1 MKRIAHALV
10 RVFGHRLAFLIEWIL
25 RFSSRPAGVVVVYH
39 RVGDPPGD
47 PRAELV
53 PALGTQL
60 FEAQARHL
68 GRRFR
73 VVPPSN
79 LLSAVSER
87 RRGERFPAAITF
99 DDDLRSHAEIAL
111 PILRRLE
118 LPAAF
123 FISGTSLEEPVE
135 YWWQRL
141 QAVFD
146 RGLELPAALRASGG
160 SMQNPATIHG
170 VGRRIEAMTP
180 EERDRVTSNL
190 EAMVGP
196 PAPDGGLQA
205 ADVRALVAAGYEIGF
220 HTVRHDPLPSL
231 DDEPLARA
239 LRDGRDRLEEAIGAA
254 VTTIAYPHGKADA
267 RVGDAARAAG
277 YDFGFTGAAEPV
289 RPDSDPL
296 LLGRINH
303 SYRSVGHFALQLVR
317 ALLRGTGAKRR
328 EPFRR

>member
-1 MKRIAHALV
+1 MKRIGHALI
-10 RVFGHRLAFLIEWIL
+10 RFLGQPLATVIERSL
-25 RFSSRPAGVVVVYH
+25 RFSARGVGVVVVYH

-47 PRAELV
+47 PRVELV
-53 PALGTQL
+53 PALATHL

-68 GRRFR
+68 GRHFH
-73 VVPPSN
+73 VVPPSR
-79 LLSAVSER
+79 LLGAIKER

-118 LPAAF
+118 LPAVF
-123 FISGTSLEEPVE
+123 FLSGTSLEEPFE
-135 YWWQRL
+135 YWWQSL

-146 RGLELPAALRASGG
+146 RGLELPADLGATSG
-160 SMQNPATIHG
+160 SVESPATIHG

-180 EERDRVTSNL
+180 EARDRVTSEL
-190 EAMVGP
+190 EAIVGP
-196 PAPDGGLQA
+196 PAPDGGLRTS
-205 ADVRALVAAGYEIGF
+205 DVRALVAAGYEIGF

-231 DDEPLARA
+231 DDEALARA
-239 LRDGRDRLEEAIGAA
+239 LRDGRDRLEEAIGSA

-277 YDFGFTGAAEPV
+277 YQFGFTGAAEPV

-303 SYRSVGHFALQLVR
+303 SYRSVGHFALQLLR
-317 ALLRGTGAKRR
+317 ALLRGTGAERR
-328 EPFRR
+328 EPFGR

>member
-10 RVFGHRLAFLIEWIL
+10 RVFGHPLAVLIEWLL
-25 RFSSRPAGVVVVYH
+25 RFSSRRAGVVVVYH

-53 PALGTQL
+53 PALGTHL

-73 VVPPSN
+73 VVPPSS
-79 LLSAVSER
+79 LLSAVRER

-123 FISGTSLEEPVE
+123 FLSGTSLEEPVE

-146 RGLELPAALRASGG
+146 RGLGLPAAFHASGL
-160 SMQNPATIHG
+160 STEDPASIHE
-170 VGRRIEAMTP
+170 VGRLIEAMTP
-180 EERDRVTSNL
+180 TERDGVDSEL
-190 EAMVGP
+190 DAIVA
-196 PAPDGGLQA
+196 PATHDGGLQVR
-205 ADVRALVAAGYEIGF
+205 DIRALVLADHEIGF
-220 HTVRHDPLPSL
+220 HTVHHDPLPSL
-231 DDEPLARA
+231 DDEALARA
-239 LRDGRDRLEEAIGAA
+239 LRDGRNRLEEAIGGP
-254 VTTIAYPHGKADA
+254 VTTIAYPHGKADT
-267 RVGDAARAAG
+267 RVGDAARAVG
-277 YDFGFTGAAEPV
+277 YQFGFTGAAEPV

-317 ALLRGTGAKRR
+317 TLLRGTWAERG

>member
-10 RVFGHRLAFLIEWIL
+10 RVFGNPLAVLIEWIL

-53 PALGTQL
+53 PALGTHL

-73 VVPPSN
+73 VVPPSS
-79 LLSAVSER
+79 LLSAVGER

-123 FISGTSLEEPVE
+123 FLSGTSLEEPVE
-135 YWWQRL
+135 YWWQHL

-146 RGLELPAALRASGG
+146 RGLELPTALRASAG
-160 SMQNPATIHG
+160 SMEGPATIHG

-180 EERDRVTSNL
+180 DERDRVTSKL
-190 EAMVGP
+190 EAIVGP
-196 PAPDGGLQA
+196 PADGGLQT
-205 ADVRALVAAGYEIGF
+205 ADVRALVAEGYEIGF

-231 DDEPLARA
+231 DDEALARA
-239 LRDGRDRLEEAIGAA
+239 LRDGRVRLEEAIGGR

-277 YDFGFTGAAEPV
+277 YQFGFTGAAEPV

-303 SYRSVGHFALQLVR
+303 SYRSVGHFALQLLR
-317 ALLRGTGAKRR
+317 ALLRSTGEERR
-328 EPFRR
+328 EPFRG